1 MLWLI
6 GRLTRELVADWMAL
20 LERSWYQH
28 GGATKIGVR
37 DNKRKQRCVE
47 PKPNS
52 GRNLGAS
59 LFAHLFQ
66 EVKSADSGRRASKSR
81 EVHDIPLRPALKLQR
96 RYANILGSAPTATLS
111 LLLHSPCW
119 IAGRHG
125 SWRSVVSLSL
135 TSSSLHRFMRPLWLE
150 CYCGWMERPEMAAA
164 AAANTLVA
172 FRRGCH
178 CHCCHAVHL
187 SVRRINK

>member
-47 PKPNS
+47 PKPN
-52 GRNLGAS
+52 GAS

-135 TSSSLHRFMRPLWLE
+135 TSSSLHRFMLPAVAGVLWL
-150 CYCGWMERPEMAAA
+150 ERPEMAAA